1 MIHPSRIHQLN
12 DKHIRNGPVIYWM
25 SRDQRARD
33 NWALLYAAAS
43 AAEMGT
49 PLMVVFCLLPDF
61 MDAGLRQ
68 YDFMLRGLREV
79 EQTLTDQN
87 IPFKVIAGDPVK
99 NISELIIESD
109 AGLLVADF
117 DPLRV
122 KRHWHYAVA
131 NMAEV
136 RCVEVD
142 AHNIIPCRH
151 LSQKQEYA
159 AYTIRPK
166 IEKLLH
172 EFLHEFPEIEASG
185 QNVNAASNDWNT
197 LYKSLRVD
205 DTVKEVTWIHP
216 GEKAAAAMLEDF
228 IETRLPRYHLDRNDP
243 NQDAVSMMSPYLH
256 FGQIS
261 PQRVALAVCESAS
274 PQEAKNAYL
283 EELIVRREL
292 SDNFCMY
299 NDNYDKVDGFPNWA
313 LKTLNE
319 HRHDTREYTYSLE
332 ELERGQSHE
341 PLWNAAQ
348 LQMVHTGRMHGYM
361 RMYWAKKILEWTESP
376 EQATEYAIYLN
387 DRYQLDGRDPNGYTG
402 IAWSMGGVHDRAWKE
417 RPIFGKIRYM
427 NENGCRRKFDVDAY
441 INRHSG

>member
-1 MIHPSRIHQLN
+1 MIHPSRIYQLN
-12 DKHIRNGPVIYWM
+12 DKPKRTGPVIYWM
-25 SRDQRARD
+25 SRDQRAHD
-33 NWALLYAAAS
+33 NWALLHAAAS

-49 PLMVVFCLLPDF
+49 PLVVVFCLLPDF
-61 MDAGLRQ
+61 MGAGLRQ
-68 YDFMLRGLREV
+68 YDFMLGGLREV
-79 EQTLTDQN
+79 EQTLTGQN
-87 IPFKVIAGDPVK
+87 IPFKVSAGDPVK
-99 NISELIIESD
+99 NISELIREFD

-122 KRHWHYAVA
+122 KRHWHYAVS

-172 EFLHEFPEIEASG
+172 EFLHEFPEIEALG
-185 QNVNAASNDWNT
+185 QNMNAASSDWDA

-216 GEKAAAAMLEDF
+216 GEKAAAAMLDDF
-228 IETRLPRYHLDRNDP
+228 IETRLPRYYLDRNDP
-243 NQDAVSMMSPYLH
+243 NLDGVSMMSPYLH
-256 FGQIS
+256 FGQVS
-261 PQRVALAVCESAS
+261 PQRVALAVRESAS
-274 PQEAKNAYL
+274 PQEAKNAFL

-292 SDNFCMY
+292 SDNFCLY
-299 NDNYDKVDGFPNWA
+299 NDNYDKVEGFPDWA
-313 LKTLNE
+313 KKTLNE
-319 HRHDTREYTYSLE
+319 HRHDTREYIYSLE

-361 RMYWAKKILEWTESP
+361 RMYWAKKILEWTETP
-376 EQATEYAIYLN
+376 EQAMEYAIYLN

-417 RPIFGKIRYM
+417 RPVFGKIRYM
-427 NENGCRRKFDVDAY
+427 NEKGCRRKFNVDAY
-441 INRHSG
+441 INRYSR

>member
-1 MIHPSRIHQLN
+1 MIHPSRIHLLN

-33 NWALLYAAAS
+33 NWALLHAAFS

-49 PLMVVFCLLPDF
+49 PLVVVFCLLPSF
-61 MDAGLRQ
+61 MDACLRQ

-79 EQTLTDQN
+79 EQTLTGQN
-87 IPFKVIAGDPVK
+87 IAFKMIAGDPVK
-99 NISELIIESD
+99 NISELIRVLN
-109 AGLLVADF
+109 AGLLVTDF

-151 LSQKQEYA
+151 VSQKQEYA

-166 IEKLLH
+166 IEKLSH
-172 EFLHEFPEIEASG
+172 EFLHEFPEIEVSG
-185 QNVNAASNDWNT
+185 KDVNATPNDWDA
-197 LYKSLRVD
+197 LRKSLRVD

-216 GEKAAAAMLEDF
+216 GEKAAAAMLDDF

-243 NQDAVSMMSPYLH
+243 NLDGVSMMSPYLH

-261 PQRVALAVCESAS
+261 PQRIALAVRESAS

-292 SDNFCMY
+292 SDNFCLY
-299 NDNYDKVDGFPNWA
+299 NDNYDRVEGFPDWA
-313 LKTLNE
+313 KKTLNE
-319 HRHDTREYTYSLE
+319 HRHDTRKYIYSLE
-332 ELERGQSHE
+332 ELEGGQSHE

-361 RMYWAKKILEWTESP
+361 RMYWAKKILEWTETP
-376 EQATEYAIYLN
+376 EKAMEFAIHLN

-427 NENGCRRKFDVDAY
+427 NENGSRRKFDVDKY
-441 INRHSG
+441 INRYSG

>member
-1 MIHPSRIHQLN
+1 
-12 DKHIRNGPVIYWM
+12 M

-33 NWALLYAAAS
+33 NWALLYAAAR

-49 PLMVVFCLLPDF
+49 TLEVVFCLLPNFLGAQWRHYAF
-61 MDAGLRQ
+61 MIKGLQ
-68 YDFMLRGLREV
+68 EL
-79 EQTLTDQN
+79 EQTLAGMN
-87 IPFKVIAGDPVK
+87 ISFRVIPGDPVK
-99 NISELIIESD
+99 TITGLLQQGE
-109 AGLLVADF
+109 AGLLVTDF

-136 RCVEVD
+136 QCVEVD

-151 LSQKQEYA
+151 VSQKQEYA

-172 EFLHEFPEIEASG
+172 EFLHEFPEIEVSG
-185 QNVNAASNDWNT
+185 QNVNATPNDWDA
-197 LYKSLRVD
+197 LHKSLRVD
-205 DTVKEVTWIHP
+205 DTVKEVAWIHP
-216 GEKAAAAMLEDF
+216 GEKSAAAMLVDF

-243 NQDAVSMMSPYLH
+243 NLDAVSMMSPYLH

-261 PQRVALAVCESAS
+261 PQRVALAVRESKS

-292 SDNFCMY
+292 SDNFCLY
-299 NDNYDKVDGFPNWA
+299 NDNYDKVEGFPHWA
-313 LKTLNE
+313 AKTLNE

-348 LQMVHTGRMHGYM
+348 RQMVHTGRMHGYM
-361 RMYWAKKILEWTESP
+361 RMYWAKKILEWTENP
-376 EQATEYAIYLN
+376 EQAME
-387 DRYQLDGRDPNGYTG
+387 
-402 IAWSMGGVHDRAWKE
+402 
-417 RPIFGKIRYM
+417 
-427 NENGCRRKFDVDAY
+427 
-441 INRHSG
+441 